1 MNSTVIVAGGTGFR
15 IKGDTPK
22 QFIKLNGE
30 EILSFSVTT
39 FLNHPQIEE
48 VVIVCHPDWIEHVK
62 SKYPECCVTTGGE
75 RRQDS
80 SLNGVNTTSHEAE
93 IVLIHD
99 AARPFI
105 SEEII
110 TDCLAALKNAEGSAP
125 ILDSP
130 NSLVKWDEKK
140 AFRINRSEIKIVQT
154 PQCFRKELILKALSA
169 GIEGTDEIGMMLET
183 FPDSFLK
190 FVMGDKYNLKI
201 TTEMDLFTAQKIRN
215 KIQAL

>member
-1 MNSTVIVAGGTGFR
+1 MNSAVIVAGGTGSR
-15 IKGDTPK
+15 MEGDIPK
-22 QFIKLNGE
+22 QFIKLKGE
-30 EILSFSVTT
+30 EILSYSVTT
-39 FLNHPQIEE
+39 FLNHPQIAE

-62 SKYPECCVTTGGE
+62 SKYPECIVTTGGE

-110 TDCLAALKNAEGSAP
+110 TDCLAAMKNAEGSAP

-130 NSLVKWDEKK
+130 NSLVKWDGKK
-140 AFRINRSEIKIVQT
+140 AFRINRSKIKIVQT
-154 PQCFRKELILKALSA
+154 PQCFQKGLILKVLSE
-169 GIEGTDEIGMMLET
+169 GIKGTDEIGMVLET
-183 FPDSFLK
+183 YPDSRLEFIKGSPL
-190 FVMGDKYNLKI
+190 NNKI
-201 TTEMDLFTAQKIRN
+201 TTDLDLHYLLSN
-215 KIQAL
+215 LPD

>member
-1 MNSTVIVAGGTGFR
+1 MNSTIIVAGGTGSR

-30 EILSFSVTT
+30 EILSYSVTT
-39 FLNHPQIEE
+39 FLYHPQIGE

-62 SKYPECCVTTGGE
+62 STYAECIVTGGGE

-80 SLNGVNTTSHEAE
+80 SLNGVRTTSQDTE

-105 SEEII
+105 SNEII
-110 TDCLAALKNAEGSAP
+110 TNCLEALKNADGSAP

-130 NSLVKWDEKK
+130 NSLVKWNGKK
-140 AFRINRSEIKIVQT
+140 ASRINRSEIKIVQT
-154 PQCFRKELILKALSA
+154 PQCFHKELILKVLSA
-169 GIEGTDEIGMMLET
+169 GIEGTDEIGMVLET
-183 FPDSFLK
+183 FPDSRLEFIKGSTL
-190 FVMGDKYNLKI
+190 NNKI
-201 TTEMDLFTAQKIRN
+201 TTDLDLHYFSN
-215 KIQAL
+215 HPD